1 MAQIEILEPQSRW
14 PAEFAAAGARLRQ
27 ALGPLALAINHIGST
42 SVPGLDAKDV
52 IDLQVSVAALDLDL
66 LKPAID
72 AAGYRIGDELRF
84 DHVPAGEDPNPDL
97 WAKFRAAAP
106 KGGRRTHIHIRVR
119 GRPNE
124 RYAMLFRD
132 FLRATQPAA
141 ASYALIKREL
151 AAATPTTSTPTTRV
165 KDPVCDLDHDRGRTL
180 GRRSR
185 LDATAVGRVA
195 ASGIGEIV
203 APRTT

>member
-1 MAQIEILEPQSRW
+1 MPQIEILEPQVGW

-72 AAGYRIGDELRF
+72 AAGYRLRDDIWF

-106 KGGRRTHIHIRVR
+106 EGGRRTHIHIRVR

-124 RYAMLFRD
+124 RYALLFRD
-132 FLRATQPAA
+132 FLRATPPAA
-141 ASYALIKREL
+141 ASYALIKRQL
-151 AAATPTTSTPTTRV
+151 AARHADDVDAYCAV
-165 KDPVCDLDHDRGRTL
+165 KDPVCDLIMTAADPWAVAQGWTL
-180 GRRSR
+180 PPS
-185 LDATAVGRVA
+185 DA
-195 ASGIGEIV
+195 
-203 APRTT
+203 

>member
-1 MAQIEILEPQSRW
+1 MAQIEIIGPQSRW

-27 ALGPLALAINHIGST
+27 TLGPLALTINHIGST

-72 AAGYRIGDELRF
+72 AAGYRIGDELWS

-106 KGGRRTHIHIRVR
+106 EGGRRTHIHIRVR

-124 RYAMLFRD
+124 RYALLFRD
-132 FLRATQPAA
+132 FLRATPHAA
-141 ASYALIKREL
+141 ANYALIKREL
-151 AAATPTTSTPTTRV
+151 AARHADDVDAYYAV
-165 KDPVCDLDHDRGRTL
+165 KDPVCDLIM
-180 GRRSR
+180 
-185 LDATAVGRVA
+185 TAAEPWAV
-195 ASGIGEIV
+195 ASGWTLPPSD
-203 APRTT
+203 A